1 MKKQFYAGL
10 FIALV
15 CTMPPAAAQAAPLY
29 HLVRSV
35 PLGGAIKWDYLRFD
49 APSGRIYVSHG
60 TELTVVNARTS
71 EVIGHVA
78 GLSGSHGVAIDTAAG
93 LGFADSST
101 TRKISVF
108 SLKTLAVR
116 GSVPAL
122 EDADGMLFDRP
133 SGQVFTVGGDANA
146 DLVLDAATQRPVAT
160 IALGGSPESQVSDQ
174 AGAVFVDINDKNELV
189 RINTRTD
196 AITARWALPG
206 CERPTGLAIDRAN
219 HVLFATCQNA
229 RMAVVNGDTGAML
242 ANLPIG
248 EGTDSA
254 GFDPARERAFSS
266 NRDGTLSVI
275 SEVSATKFVALP
287 PVETAPGARTMAV
300 DPATG
305 WVFLV
310 TAKVQSA
317 SPPKQPGAAPFYTF
331 APGSVRLLVYAPAG

>member
-10 FIALV
+10 FAALV
-15 CTMPPAAAQAAPLY
+15 CTVPPAAQAAPLY

-35 PLGGAIKWDYLRFD
+35 PLGGAIKWDYLHFD
-49 APSGRIYVSHG
+49 APSGRVYVSHG
-60 TELTVVNARTS
+60 TELTVVSAATGGI
-71 EVIGHVA
+71 IGHVA

-93 LGFADSST
+93 LGFADSSQ
-101 TRKISVF
+101 TRTISVF
-108 SLKTLAVR
+108 SLKTLVVS

-122 EDADGMLFDRP
+122 EDADGMVFDRP
-133 SGQVFTVGGDANA
+133 SGQVFTVGGDAQA
-146 DLVLDAATQRPVAT
+146 DLVLNAATQRPAAT

-174 AGAVFVDINDKNELV
+174 AGAVFVDIKNKNELV
-189 RINTRTD
+189 RISTRSD
-196 AITARWALPG
+196 AITGRWNLPG
-206 CERPTGLAIDRAN
+206 CEGPTGLAIDRAN

-248 EGTDSA
+248 KGTDSA
-254 GFDPARERAFSS
+254 AFDPARKRAFSS

-300 DPATG
+300 DPGTG
-305 WVFLV
+305 RVFLV
-310 TAKVQSA
+310 SAKVQSA

-331 APGSVRLLVYAPAG
+331 APGSVRLLVYAPGA